1 MGINLNEVLSMAD
14 YTTVRIRKA
23 SLEKINKMK
32 GEDGSVADVIEK
44 LLNTVDGC
52 NIDDVI
58 EVKRNTV
65 AILLEY
71 IVFDGNSFKTMQE
84 YGITFQELRDGKVGD
99 RFTAKINPTDNKY
112 MLDTAEILFKDDR
125 SVIVRIEEFSKTGRC
140 ETSEVHLEHI
150 DLF

>member
-1 MGINLNEVLSMAD
+1 MVD
-14 YTTVRIRKA
+14 YTTVRIKKD

-32 GEDGSVADVIEK
+32 GEDGSVADVIGK
-44 LLNTVDGC
+44 LLDTVDGC

-58 EVKRNTV
+58 EVKRDTV

-71 IVFDGNSFKTMQE
+71 IVFDGDSFKTVQE

-99 RFTAKINPTDNKY
+99 RFTAKINPSDYKY
-112 MLDTAEILFKDDR
+112 MLDTAEILFVDDR
-125 SVIVRIEEFSKTGRC
+125 SVIVRIEEISKTGKH
-140 ETSEVHLEHI
+140 ESSMVHLAHV

>member
-1 MGINLNEVLSMAD
+1 MVD
-14 YTTVRIRKA
+14 YTTVRIKKD

-32 GEDGSVADVIEK
+32 GEDGSVADVIGK
-44 LLNTVDGC
+44 LLDTVDGC

-58 EVKRNTV
+58 EVKRDTV

-71 IVFDGNSFKTMQE
+71 IVFDGDSFKTVQE

-99 RFTAKINPTDNKY
+99 RFTAKINPSDYKY
-112 MLDTAEILFKDDR
+112 MLDRAEILFVDDR
-125 SVIVRIEEFSKTGRC
+125 SVIVRIEEISKTGKH
-140 ETSEVHLEHI
+140 ESSMVHLAHV

>member
-1 MGINLNEVLSMAD
+1 MAD

-32 GEDGSVADVIEK
+32 GADGSVADVVER
-44 LLNTVDGC
+44 LLDTVDGC

-65 AILLEY
+65 AIMLEY

-99 RFTAKINPTDNKY
+99 RFTAKIYPSDDKY
-112 MLDTAEILFKDDR
+112 MVDIAEILFKDDR
-125 SVIVRIEEFSKTGRC
+125 SVIVRVEEVSKNGRT
-140 ETSEVHLEHI
+140 ESSVVHLEHV

>member
-1 MGINLNEVLSMAD
+1 MVD
-14 YTTVRIRKA
+14 YTTVRIKKS
-23 SLEKINKMK
+23 SLAKIDKMK
-32 GEDGSVADVIEK
+32 GDNGSVADVIEK

-58 EVKRNTV
+58 EVKRESV

-71 IVFDGNSFKTMQE
+71 IVFDGNSFKTVQE

-99 RFTAKINPTDNKY
+99 RFTAKINPSDDRY
-112 MLDTAEILFKDDR
+112 MLDIAEILFIDDR
-125 SVIVRIEEFSKTGRC
+125 SVIVRVEEISKTNQGESSIVR
-140 ETSEVHLEHI
+140 LEHV